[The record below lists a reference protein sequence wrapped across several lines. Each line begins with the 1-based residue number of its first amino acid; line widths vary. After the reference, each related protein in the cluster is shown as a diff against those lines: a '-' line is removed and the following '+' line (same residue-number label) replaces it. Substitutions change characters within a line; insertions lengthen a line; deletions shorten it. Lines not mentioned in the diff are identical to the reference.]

1 MLNLNWT
8 SVQFGFAVQ
17 WYSMIVNDY
26 LAGQYGFGDETPSVP
41 PEKANQIKRRHR
53 INLMQN
59 KTTKRSPGKQ
69 PRQVA
74 EKTKKKILTAA
85 LKVFAKEGFPDARLR
100 VIAAKAGTSH
110 NLIRHHF
117 GSKDDLWKAVIDY
130 GLKRRAIGL
139 KKVIE
144 SGRHLD
150 PVELYKKTIASH
162 IVFAAGHPE
171 LAKILLHSNSRT
183 SPHLDYIIEKQHAVH
198 SLVEPIFKNVQ
209 QAGYFKTFDHNSFS
223 IYMRAIAET
232 PIATSGLTNKLI
244 DHDIRSKEG
253 IALHTQ
259 RVIEF
264 LFSKTERKA

>member
-1 MLNLNWT
+1 
-8 SVQFGFAVQ
+8 
-17 WYSMIVNDY
+17 
-26 LAGQYGFGDETPSVP
+26 
-41 PEKANQIKRRHR
+41 
-53 INLMQN
+53 MQN

-85 LKVFAKEGFPDARLR
+85 LMVFAKEGFPDARLR
-100 VIAAKAGTSH
+100 AIAAKAGTSH

-117 GSKDDLWKAVIDY
+117 GSKDDLWRAVVDY
-130 GLKRRAIGL
+130 GLERRAIGL

-162 IVFAAGHPE
+162 ILFVAGHPE

-183 SPHLDYIIEKQHAVH
+183 SPHLDYIFEKQQAVH
-198 SLVEPIFKNVQ
+198 RLVEPIFKKVQ
-209 QAGYFKTFDHNSFS
+209 KAGYFKTFDHNSFS

-232 PIATSGLTNKLI
+232 PLATAEVTNKLI
-244 DHDIRSKEG
+244 DHDIRTKKG
-253 IALHTQ
+253 ITLHTQ
-259 RVIEF
+259 RVIDF
-264 LFSKTERKA
+264 LFRKTEEENE